1 MTQPLLRRATD
12 CRVSRISPADT
23 NKFVMMVDPVADK
36 LPFISVVE
44 IFDTGG
50 KTPPNVHQHAHEM
63 FYVLSGRGRA
73 YCDGKTYDVAKGD
86 TLVLPPGMEHVV
98 ENTGTDKLY
107 CLTVMVPNEG
117 FAQLIRKGAPMALD
131 GADRPGVAGASI
143 SVRLGGSMAKVSRD
157 RCSDGS
163 VLIVGKAAFSPQ
175 PSRIMPP
182 SGFRS
187 GTLRTIALSSGV
199 ISV

>member
-1 MTQPLLRRATD
+1 MTEPLLRRAGD
-12 CRVSRISPADT
+12 CRVSRISPGDT
-23 NKFVMMVDPVADK
+23 NKFVMMVDPIADK

-44 IFDTGG
+44 IFETGG

-98 ENTGTDKLY
+98 ENTGPDKLY

-117 FAQLIRKGAPMALD
+117 LAELIRAGAAMALD
-131 GADRPGVAGASI
+131 AADT
-143 SVRLGGSMAKVSRD
+143 K
-157 RCSDGS
+157 
-163 VLIVGKAAFSPQ
+163 
-175 PSRIMPP
+175 
-182 SGFRS
+182 
-187 GTLRTIALSSGV
+187 V
-199 ISV
+199 ISSPA